1 MREVD
6 KFGCPNLECC
16 YVGFSEGECRE
27 CGSELVKPK
36 GDEYQFT
43 NDPEEGLSD
52 PPMATEYDDDP
63 ESGLWYSDGGESYST
78 M

>member
-1 MREVD
+1 MREVE

-16 YVGFSEGECRE
+16 YVGFSEGECPE

-36 GDEYQFT
+36 GDEYQYT
-43 NDPEEGLSD
+43 SESEENLSD
-52 PPMATEYDDDP
+52 PNATAEFDDDP

>member
-1 MREVD
+1 MREVE

-16 YVGFSEGECRE
+16 YVGFTDGECPE
-27 CGSELVKPK
+27 CGTELARPK
-36 GDEYQFT
+36 GDEYQYT
-43 NDPEEGLSD
+43 
-52 PPMATEYDDDP
+52 TELENGINEPAGAAEMDDDP